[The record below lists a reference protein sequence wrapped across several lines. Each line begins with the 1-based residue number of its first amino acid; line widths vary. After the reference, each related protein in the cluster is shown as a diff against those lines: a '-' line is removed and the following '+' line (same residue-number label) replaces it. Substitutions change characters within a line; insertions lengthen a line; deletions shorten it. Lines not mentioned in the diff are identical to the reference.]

1 MRYTRHLFKCMVV
14 LLLFSATVMF
24 VQAYRT
30 TQNEN
35 RYHTRVLIRS
45 VEATAREIELSI
57 RSSQRALQIFAEQ
70 ERSRLA
76 RIVSSASRGIDD
88 SEIARQ
94 IALYFPDHLAY
105 AISDPLARTPMISE
119 LSLFGQ
125 HCQQNMEDY
134 ASSKNAL
141 PLVPVIHDSGLVD
154 SEHFDIMARIPDRK
168 LTGKTVGIV
177 FLSFKIKNLERLVEN
192 GGSEMH
198 VLALE
203 DHQSMGDLTRTAQ
216 IEHLG
221 KAQPIDI
228 AADQSQ
234 SFAHSSAIAGTT
246 WAIKGWLNPDATF
259 RVRNASLVQTVAG
272 FIALIIAGLTA
283 WRSIEQE
290 KMSRNRTSIVL
301 ESIEAE
307 RKRIARDLHDQVLSD
322 VNHTKRLL
330 AEVDLDD
337 DGDYEANNAMIHR
350 VQHSIDDFSS
360 SIRTAIEDLHPH
372 TLENLGLSKA
382 IEAYAQSR
390 CYSGPTLTLQIANDV
405 DATLRPNQQL
415 QLYRIAAEVIDNTL
429 SHSQC
434 SDLHLSLSKDSQ
446 NVTLLIN
453 DNGVG
458 FDPKKCSKPGS
469 HGLNNIESRSAS
481 LDARISWSQGSLGG
495 SNFKLSVPLPRHD
508 IS

>member
-1 MRYTRHLFKCMVV
+1 M
-14 LLLFSATVMF
+14 LLLFSATVML
-24 VQAYRT
+24 VQAYRA

-35 RYHTRVLIRS
+35 SYHTRVLIRS

-57 RSSQRALQIFAEQ
+57 ASSQRALHIFAEQ

-94 IALYFPDHLAY
+94 IALYFPNHLAF
-105 AISDPLARTPMISE
+105 AISDPLARTPMISD

-125 HCQQNMEDY
+125 HCRQNMDDY
-134 ASSKNAL
+134 ASSNNAL

-154 SEHFDIMARIPDRK
+154 SEHFDIMARIPDLE
-168 LTGKTVGIV
+168 LTGNTIGIV
-177 FLSFKIKNLERLVEN
+177 FLSFKIKDLERLVEN
-192 GGSEMH
+192 GSSETH
-198 VLALE
+198 LLVLE
-203 DHQSMGDLTRTAQ
+203 DLQSTADPIGTGQIKLRATEQPGDV
-216 IEHLG
+216 
-221 KAQPIDI
+221 
-228 AADQSQ
+228 AAFQSQ
-234 SFAHSSAIAGTT
+234 NLAHSSAIAGTT
-246 WAIKGWLNPDATF
+246 WTVKGWLNPDTTS
-259 RVRNASLVQTVAG
+259 RVRNATLVQTVAG
-272 FIALIIAGLTA
+272 SIALIIAGLTA

-330 AEVDLDD
+330 AEVDLDG
-337 DGDYEANNAMIHR
+337 DGDHETNNAMIHR
-350 VQHSIDDFSS
+350 VQQSIDDFSS

-372 TLENLGLSKA
+372 TLENLGVSKA

-390 CYSGPTLTLQIANDV
+390 CCSGPALTLYIANDI

-415 QLYRIAAEVIDNTL
+415 QLYRIAAEVLDNTL
-429 SHSQC
+429 SHSRC
-434 SDLHLSLSKDSQ
+434 SDLHLSLSKDSN
-446 NVTLLIN
+446 NVILQIN
-453 DNGVG
+453 DNGIG
-458 FDPKKCSKPGS
+458 FDPKKGTKPGS
-469 HGLNNIESRSAS
+469 HGLKNIESRSAS

-495 SNFKLSVPLPRHD
+495 SQFKLTIPLSRHD